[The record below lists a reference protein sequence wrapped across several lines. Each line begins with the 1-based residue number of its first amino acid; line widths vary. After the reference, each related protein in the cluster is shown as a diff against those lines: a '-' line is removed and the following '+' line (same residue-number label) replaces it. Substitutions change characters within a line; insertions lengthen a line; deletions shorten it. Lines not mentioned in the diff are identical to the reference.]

1 MTGGFIMQN
10 RRAFIKNLAAG
21 SVGVGL
27 LGEAA
32 VSLAAQSNEYIKLTV
47 LHTND
52 WHSHIDP
59 FPADAPRHANEG
71 GIARRSAL
79 INQIRKEEENVLL
92 LDAGDVF
99 QGTPYF
105 NFYKGKIEFELMSE
119 IGYDAATIGNHEFDN
134 GLEGIDSQLPHAKF
148 PFICS
153 NYDFS
158 DTILAGK
165 TIPNK
170 VFERGGLRIGVYGL
184 GVELDGLVAP
194 DNFGKT
200 RYLDPLKVALEQEK
214 LLREQQG
221 ADMVICLSH
230 LGYKYRSDKV
240 SDQIIADN
248 TYATDLIIGGH
259 THTFLEHP
267 EMHTNKANKQILVNQ
282 VGWAGLLLG
291 RIDFYVTR
299 RGHAK
304 SEYTAIPIK

>member
-1 MTGGFIMQN
+1 MQN
-10 RRAFIKNLAAG
+10 RRTFIKNLTAG
-21 SVGVGL
+21 SVGVSL
-27 LGEAA
+27 LGKAA
-32 VSLAAQSNEYIKLTV
+32 VSLAAESDDFTKLTI

-79 INQIRKEEENVLL
+79 INQIRKEEKNVLL
-92 LDAGDVF
+92 LDAGDAF

-105 NFYKGKIEFELMSE
+105 NFYKGKLEFELMSE

-134 GLEGIDSQLPHAKF
+134 GLEGIDNQLPYAKF

-194 DNFGKT
+194 NKFGKT

-214 LLREQQG
+214 YLREEQQ

-230 LGYKYRSDKV
+230 LGYKYKDHKI
-240 SDQIIADN
+240 SDQVIADN
-248 TYATDLIIGGH
+248 TFATDLIIGGH

-267 EMHTNKANKQILVNQ
+267 EMHTNKAGRQILVNQ

-299 RGHAK
+299 GGQSSK
-304 SEYTAIPIK
+304 EYTAIPIK

>member
-1 MTGGFIMQN
+1 MQN
-10 RRAFIKNLAAG
+10 RRTFIKNLAAG

-27 LGEAA
+27 LGKAA
-32 VSLAAQSNEYIKLTV
+32 VSLAAKSDDYTKLTI

-71 GIARRSAL
+71 GMARCSAL
-79 INQIRKEEENVLL
+79 INQIRKEEKNILL

-105 NFYKGKIEFELMSE
+105 NFYKGKLEFELMSE
-119 IGYDAATIGNHEFDN
+119 VGYDAATIGNHEFDN
-134 GLEGIDSQLPHAKF
+134 GLEGIDKQLPHAKF

-165 TIPNK
+165 TISNK
-170 VFERGGLRIGVYGL
+170 VFERDGIRIGVYGL
-184 GVELDGLVAP
+184 GVKLEGLVAP
-194 DNFGKT
+194 NNFGKT

-214 LLREQQG
+214 YLREEQG

-230 LGYKYRSDKV
+230 LGYKHRGDKV
-240 SDQIIADN
+240 SDQVIADN

-259 THTFLEHP
+259 THTFLDHP
-267 EMHTNKANKQILVNQ
+267 EMHTNKAGKQILVNQ

-299 RGHAK
+299 KGDTQ